1 MINRHT
7 LPKLVA
13 IKIRRVGRGEGSGRG
28 KTAGRGTKGQK
39 ARGTIRVGFEGGQ
52 LPLTKRLP
60 LYRGRGRNKTYTN
73 QPTVVALKDLNELPK
88 DSVVTLS
95 TLTKYKLI
103 KKEDLKKGV
112 KIVSSG
118 ELSHAL
124 IVQLPVTKSA
134 AVKIEKAGGKI
145 ESAQPKK

>member
-1 MINRHT
+1 M
-7 LPKLVA
+7 
-13 IKIRRVGRGEGSGRG
+13 
-28 KTAGRGTKGQK
+28 
-39 ARGTIRVGFEGGQ
+39 
-52 LPLTKRLP
+52 
-60 LYRGRGRNKTYTN
+60 
-73 QPTVVALKDLNELPK
+73 ALKDLNELPK